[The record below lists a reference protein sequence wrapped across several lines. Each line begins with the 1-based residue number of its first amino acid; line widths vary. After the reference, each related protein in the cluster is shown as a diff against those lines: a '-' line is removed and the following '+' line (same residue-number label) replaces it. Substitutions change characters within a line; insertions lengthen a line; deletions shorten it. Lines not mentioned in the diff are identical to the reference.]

1 MDRDLTAALITIGDE
16 ILIGQIVNTNAT
28 HLSIRLTELGYSV
41 KRILSV
47 SDDPVDIK
55 RTVDQYLNEFD
66 VVITTGGLGPTHDDI
81 TKAVLMDLF
90 GGEWVRSNEQF
101 SIIRQIFEKRGR
113 TVTKTNEMQADIPS
127 TSKALIN
134 EVGTAPGL
142 WFNRNGHDLFVLPG
156 VPKEMK
162 FLMDERI
169 TPILKEKNSGR
180 FIVQRTLRTT
190 NIAESTLAD
199 QIGPVAEFLP
209 SHATLAFLPSFSG
222 VRLRVMLK
230 GNDKLTLEKELDQ
243 ICSFLIEKSGTHF
256 YGTGDEDLEEAVLS
270 LLKATNKTLSIA
282 ESITGGLIGDKI
294 TNISGASSVFMAG
307 FITYSNASKTQF
319 LGVKPE
325 TLASH
330 GAVSEPV
337 AAEMAE
343 GTRQRSGT
351 DYALSIT
358 GIAGPTGGSETKP
371 VGLVF
376 IGVSSAEKTEV
387 RKILFSGDRKMIK
400 ERASFSALNLL
411 REFIQQDLKL

>member
-28 HLSIRLTELGYSV
+28 HLSLRLTELGYSV
-41 KRILSV
+41 KRIISV
-47 SDDPVDIK
+47 GDDAAEIK
-55 RTVDQYLNEFD
+55 QTVDRYLNEFD

-81 TKAVLMDLF
+81 TKTVLMDLF
-90 GGEWVRSNEQF
+90 GGTWIKSEEQF
-101 SIIRQIFEKRGR
+101 AIIVDFFEKRGR
-113 TVTKTNEMQADIPS
+113 TVTPINEMQADIPS
-127 TSKALIN
+127 TSQALIN
-134 EVGTAPGL
+134 DAGTAPGL
-142 WFNRNGHDLFVLPG
+142 WFSRTGHDLFVLPG

-169 TPILKEKNSGR
+169 VPILKDKNTGR
-180 FIVQRTLRTT
+180 YIVQRTLRTT
-190 NIAESTLAD
+190 NIGESALGE
-199 QIGPVAEFLP
+199 QIGPVSEFLP

-230 GNDKLTLEKELDQ
+230 GNNKPSLEKDLDR
-243 ICSFLIEKSGTHF
+243 ICNFLIEKSGTHF

-270 LLKATNKTLSIA
+270 LLKNHHKTLSVA

-294 TNISGASSVFMAG
+294 TNIPGASSVFMAG
-307 FITYSNASKTQF
+307 FITYSNEAKITF

-325 TLASH
+325 TLAGH

-337 AAEMAE
+337 AAEMAV
-343 GTRQRSGT
+343 GARQKTGT
-351 DYALSIT
+351 DYGLSIT
-358 GIAGPTGGSETKP
+358 GIAGPTGATETKP

-387 RKILFSGDRKMIK
+387 RKLHLSGDRKVIK
-400 ERASFSALNLL
+400 ERATFSALNFL
-411 REFIQQDLKL
+411 REFVLQDLKL